1 MRVKWLQTME
11 LILLEH
17 ISIYQHHSS
26 TNSTDHASFI
36 STLILNFLKIFIIRS
51 SNDQEDELA
60 FHQFGLTFYL
70 RYFLLDLPT
79 FEHGTTID
87 QNSCS
92 ECDEY
97 SQLLRTLFDLLFD
110 LIEYDLCEIFTR
122 DHLRSTLIEQD
133 YFHQFHSCHSSPF
146 YRIRLLI
153 YLIELISLH
162 RYQCPRIKEEF
173 FLQENQFF
181 HWMED
186 FLLSSPVPERLS
198 VCFNVIDL
206 CLLFVKDRTTRVEQV
221 SVDRKGNDR
230 LNVRVDLDISSETLR
245 RKSGIFLH
253 VFIRSKSLR

>member
-17 ISIYQHHSS
+17 ISMNENDQL
-26 TNSTDHASFI
+26 HASFI
-36 STLILNFLKIFIIRS
+36 STLILNFLKIFLIRS

-70 RYFLLDLPT
+70 RYVLLDL
-79 FEHGTTID
+79 HGNTID
-87 QNSCS
+87 CF
-92 ECDEY
+92 ECEEY

-122 DHLRSTLIEQD
+122 DHLRSSLIEED

-162 RYQCPRIKEEF
+162 RYQCPRMKEEF
-173 FLQENQFF
+173 FLQEDQVF
-181 HWMED
+181 HWIEH
-186 FLLSSPVPERLS
+186 FLRHILTSERLA

-206 CLLFVKDRTTRVEQV
+206 CLLFVKERPTRVEQV
-221 SVDRKGNDR
+221 SGERIIYY
-230 LNVRVDLDISSETLR
+230 RVDLDIASEILR
-245 RKSGIFLH
+245 R
-253 VFIRSKSLR
+253 